1 MVLTLK
7 LHFLTVKKQIGSMFC
22 SLDAVLF
29 FLLLK
34 HGSKTLNPMA

>member
-1 MVLTLK
+1 VEKEPSAKLMVLTLK

-29 FLLLK
+29 FFV
-34 HGSKTLNPMA
+34 A